1 MVIRHVGV
9 WSVAKIA
16 AALYI
21 VIGLIAGCLFASIS
35 LVSAGFAQAV
45 ESGEEMPAWLGPLF
59 GVGAIVIFPILYGV
73 MGLVVGA
80 LSAVVYNLAAG
91 AVGGIEVEIQ
101 Q

>member
-21 VIGLIAGCLFASIS
+21 VIGLIAGFLFASIS
-35 LVSAGFAQAV
+35 LISAGFAQAV
-45 ESGEEMPAWLGPLF
+45 ESGEGMPAWLGPLF
-59 GVGAIVIFPILYGV
+59 GVGAIVILPILYGV

-80 LSAVVYNLAAG
+80 LSALVYNLAAG